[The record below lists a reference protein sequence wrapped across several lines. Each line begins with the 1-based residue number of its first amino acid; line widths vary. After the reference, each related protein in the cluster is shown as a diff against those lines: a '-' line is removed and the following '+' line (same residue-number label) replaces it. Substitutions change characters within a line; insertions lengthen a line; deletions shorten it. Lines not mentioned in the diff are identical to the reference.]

1 MSLPSVQATR
11 AANREYPEPFH
22 PFRMKASATSSHFGF
37 EKLTRWLLALLP
49 EGLVAPI
56 LMGKA
61 RGNRWIVGSS
71 RYACWLG
78 FYEQGK
84 QQLIS
89 NSVQAD
95 TVFYDVGANAGFY
108 SLLAAHLVQNG
119 SVFAFEPSPR
129 NLAYLREHLRLNKI
143 ANTEIIAAAIT
154 DQEGASSFTLET
166 TGLMGHLS
174 SDGDISVSTTT
185 LDFLL
190 ERGKILP
197 PHYIKMDI
205 EGAELAALRGAQKCI
220 QTYRPQ
226 IFLATHGHEIHSQ
239 CCRLLETWGFE
250 CQVLEL
256 TADGF
261 GEVVATYR
269 Y

>member
-1 MSLPSVQATR
+1 MRVSAISGNSTLGKVARWPLSLVPKT
-11 AANREYPEPFH
+11 
-22 PFRMKASATSSHFGF
+22 
-37 EKLTRWLLALLP
+37 
-49 EGLVAPI
+49 LVTPI
-56 LMGKA
+56 LLGKA

-78 FYEQGK
+78 FYEHDK

-89 NSVQAD
+89 HNVQAD
-95 TVFYDVGANAGFY
+95 TVFYDVGANVGFY
-108 SLLAAHLVQNG
+108 SLLAARLVKNG

-143 ANTEIIAAAIT
+143 ANTEVIAAAIT

-166 TGLMGHLS
+166 TGFMGHLS

-190 ERGKILP
+190 EQGKILP

-220 QTYRPQ
+220 QQYRPQ

-239 CCRLLETWGFE
+239 CCRLLQTWGFE
-250 CQVLEL
+250 CQVFEL

-269 Y
+269 R